1 LYFFVVLNLLR
12 VRWIRYLLELRL
24 QIIQY
29 ILNLAS
35 GTLDVFVELAS
46 LLDCCNRSIRSSQ

>member
-12 VRWIRYLLELRL
+12 VTRVWYLLKLRL

-35 GTLDVFVELAS
+35 GTLDVFVELAP
-46 LLDCCNRSIRSSQ
+46 LFDCCNRSIRSSQ